1 MGLDH
6 ERVSF
11 SIRIVSAK
19 FRAIPSSLDHSRGV
33 VCNLGK
39 IEGFPENSNRRD
51 FGFIG

>member
-1 MGLDH
+1 MGLDC

-19 FRAIPSSLDHSRGV
+19 FRAIRSSFDHSRGV

-39 IEGFPENSNRRD
+39 IECFSEIFQTP
-51 FGFIG
+51 